1 MILSESHQRSIN
13 AVAGLLERK
22 LDDLENSLVRRERNA
37 ENAKIAHTFDLTEKQ
52 KDEIQHEIDSLHQ
65 LLNEFCDHYNVPQKR
80 FSLKAKINTKV
91 SFLWEDLSGAAGK
104 NLTGYGEI
112 APEVIAEYDRF
123 IGRMIENVNSIIYTI
138 NSIQEP

>member
-13 AVAGLLERK
+13 AVASLLEKK
-22 LDDLENSLVRRERNA
+22 LDDLENSLVRTERNA
-37 ENAKIAHTFDLTEKQ
+37 KNEKIAHTFDLTENQ
-52 KDEIQHEIDSLHQ
+52 KGEIHHEINSLHQ
-65 LLNEFCDHYNVPQKR
+65 LLNEFCNHYNVPKKR
-80 FSLKAKINTKV
+80 FSLKAEINTKA

-112 APEVIAEYDRF
+112 APEVIAEYDQF
-123 IGRMIENVNSIIYTI
+123 IGRMIENVNSIIHTI